1 MSSINSLT
9 HLQENNIGRSGGG
22 TISRAYSQ
30 ASSLTS
36 PQPKQLVP
44 TITSSSSSLTG
55 SHPIDT
61 AAELITVNFVST
73 GLSPKRKLAR
83 VADAEKI
90 AQGESFSRNHNTSHI
105 QQQQQQQSQMP
116 PLRVVET
123 HLGQS
128 NHRLLPQ
135 TITSSNKTS
144 IVTNEEKKLI
154 DELAELDTRML
165 KKKY

>member
-1 MSSINSLT
+1 LI
-9 HLQENNIGRSGGG
+9 
-22 TISRAYSQ
+22 ISESFER
-30 ASSLTS
+30 
-36 PQPKQLVP
+36 V
-44 TITSSSSSLTG
+44 
-55 SHPIDT
+55 
-61 AAELITVNFVST
+61 TVNFVST

-105 QQQQQQQSQMP
+105 QQQQQQSQMP

-165 KKKY
+165 KKSTRV